1 MDAKPPNPPRPYWI
15 PEEVD
20 LAALPKEVR
29 LAVSEILNR
38 AYQELVLGAADALE
52 RSAGT
57 TYVHLLWLE
66 LLSQFELG
74 NQIANLQTP
83 DQGLAAPANLI
94 AQHLRLVGAKQHA
107 GSFLLRLKALRGKHA
122 AGFQRSTSFPR

>member
-1 MDAKPPNPPRPYWI
+1 MDATTPHPPRPYWI
-15 PEEVD
+15 PEEID
-20 LAALPKEVR
+20 LAALPKAVQ

-74 NQIANLQTP
+74 NQLANLQH
-83 DQGLAAPANLI
+83 DQGLAAPPNLI
-94 AQHLRLVGAKQHA
+94 AQHLRLVGAKQQTVFH
-107 GSFLLRLKALRGKHA
+107 LRASLG
-122 AGFQRSTSFPR
+122 